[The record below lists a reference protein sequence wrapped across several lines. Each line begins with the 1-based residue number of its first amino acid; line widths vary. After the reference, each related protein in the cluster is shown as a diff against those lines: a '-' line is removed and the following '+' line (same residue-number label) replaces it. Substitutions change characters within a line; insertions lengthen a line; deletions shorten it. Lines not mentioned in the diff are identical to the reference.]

1 MRTPSVFSHP
11 INLGLRHSGWIAAVL
26 RRYKQ
31 LVGACRDAPAAGAKP
46 ALQDEARMQISEL
59 AVTGYER
66 VLRVEDERS
75 GYRAVIAIHNTA
87 LGPAVGGTR
96 FWKYA
101 DVEAALEDALRL
113 ARGMTYKNALAG
125 LPFGGGKS
133 VLLVPDG
140 ALDREALFRAHGRA
154 VESLGGTY
162 FTAEDVGTST
172 DDMEIVSRETKY
184 VGGRKGASGD
194 PSPRTARGV
203 FRAMQAAARWKW
215 GSDDLRGKTVAIQ
228 GCGHVGSSLASQL
241 AQAGAR
247 VMVSDI
253 DRPRASAVA
262 QECASK
268 AVESAGIYG
277 VEADVFAPC
286 ALGGILN
293 DETIRKLKVAMVVG
307 AANNQLLHPQHGRS
321 LQERGIL
328 YAPDYAANAGGVING
343 CCLELLGWDLA
354 TTMRKIDA
362 IYETML
368 GIFELA
374 EREHVSPAEAADQ
387 LAEQRFLPVGNR
399 RSAD

>member
-1 MRTPSVFSHP
+1 
-11 INLGLRHSGWIAAVL
+11 
-26 RRYKQ
+26 
-31 LVGACRDAPAAGAKP
+31 
-46 ALQDEARMQISEL
+46 MQMSEL
-59 AVTGYER
+59 AVPGYER

-101 DVEAALEDALRL
+101 SFEAALEDALRL

-133 VLLVPDG
+133 VLLVPGG
-140 ALDREALFRAHGRA
+140 ACNREALFRAHGKA
-154 VESLGGTY
+154 VESLGGKY
-162 FTAEDVGTST
+162 ITAEDVGTST
-172 DDMEIVSRETKY
+172 EDMEFVSRETKY

-203 FRAMQAAARWKW
+203 LRAMQAAARWKW
-215 GSDDLRGKTVAIQ
+215 GNDDLRGKTVALQ

-241 AQAGAR
+241 TEAGAQ
-247 VMVSDI
+247 VVVSDI
-253 DRPRASAVA
+253 DGKRAKAVA
-262 QECASK
+262 QECGGK
-268 AVESAGIYG
+268 AVESSAIYATQ
-277 VEADVFAPC
+277 ADVFAPC

-293 DETIRKLKVAMVVG
+293 DETIGKLKAEMVVG
-307 AANNQLLHPQHGRS
+307 AANNQLLHPQHGRKL
-321 LQERGIL
+321 LQRGIL

-354 TTMRKIDA
+354 STMKKIDA
-362 IYETML
+362 IYDTML

-374 EREHVSPAEAADQ
+374 ERKQVSPAEAADE
-387 LAEQRFLPVGNR
+387 LAEQRFAPARKAGT
-399 RSAD
+399 RS